1 MIQSIAHYTSQA
13 KCGLCEAF
21 CPLHK
26 DGIHYKEEQNISY
39 LVCHMEKYH
48 KTDIC
53 PVEKENERDENY
65 EASNPQINS
74 ERTKDNYHTFAR
86 YCSYTEFINKR
97 IAELNLPTKPRK
109 DAVLMA
115 SFVIG
120 SDGEFFKGLTPAEQE
135 DFFAQCTRYFADK
148 YGKENIISA
157 VVHNDETTPHLHLNL
172 MPIRNWRLCCKDLFN
187 RAELTKLQTDF
198 HEAVGKRWGLER
210 GREGSPKKHLSTA
223 EYKAKKIV
231 LNACTEAADI
241 TETAQSELKQINQA
255 VKKAEEHFDETIGQ
269 IHTAKAER
277 DKIVAER
284 DSEADYSQ
292 ALEQAKNGEIAHGK
306 SELKTQVVALTVENK
321 SLTEENA
328 RLRKETDYLFKEYQK
343 EKKTHN
349 DHDKALRAITLFR
362 TQEPEAFAR
371 VFYRATS
378 VLQPFLPIGEQP
390 APFSRNRLREI
401 EEEIRK
407 EQEQNSPTPRKNN
420 YGKAD

>member
-1 MIQSIAHYTSQA
+1 
-13 KCGLCEAF
+13 
-21 CPLHK
+21 
-26 DGIHYKEEQNISY
+26 
-39 LVCHMEKYH
+39 MEKYH

-53 PVEKENERDENY
+53 PIEKENERDENY
-65 EASNPQINS
+65 EASNPQIDS

-97 IAELNLPTKPRK
+97 IDELNLPTKPRK

-115 SFVIG
+115 SFVFG
-120 SDGEFFKGLTPAEQE
+120 SDGEFFGGLSPAEQE

-157 VVHNDETTPHLHLNL
+157 VVHYDETTAHLHLYL
-172 MPIRNWRLCCKDLFN
+172 MPIRNGRLCCKDLFN
-187 RAELTKLQTDF
+187 RTELTKLQTDF

-210 GREGSPKKHLSTA
+210 GREGSSKKHLSTA
-223 EYKAKKIV
+223 EYKAKKIIM
-231 LNACTEAADI
+231 NACTEAADI
-241 TETAQSELKQINQA
+241 TDEAEAKLKTINQA

-277 DKIVAER
+277 EKIVAER
-284 DSEADYSQ
+284 DSEADYSA

-306 SELKTQVVALTVENK
+306 SGMKTQIVALTVENK
-321 SLTEENA
+321 NLTEENA

-343 EKKTHN
+343 EKKTHT
-349 DHDKALRAITLFR
+349 DHDKVLRAISLFR

-371 VFYRATS
+371 VFYRSTS
-378 VLQPFLPIGEQP
+378 VLQPFLPIGEP
-390 APFSRNRLREI
+390 PVPLARNRLREI

-407 EQEQNSPTPRKNN
+407 EQEQSTPTPRKNN

>member
-1 MIQSIAHYTSQA
+1 
-13 KCGLCEAF
+13 
-21 CPLHK
+21 
-26 DGIHYKEEQNISY
+26 
-39 LVCHMEKYH
+39 MEKYH
-48 KTDIC
+48 KTDIY

-241 TETAQSELKQINQA
+241 TETAQSELRQINQA

-306 SELKTQVVALTVENK
+306 RNASCCAHGREQKSNRRKHAVKERQQLSIRVLPKGKENTQRPRQST
-321 SLTEENA
+321 TRYYTIQNA
-328 RLRKETDYLFKEYQK
+328 RTRSIC
-343 EKKTHN
+343 
-349 DHDKALRAITLFR
+349 A
-362 TQEPEAFAR
+362 
-371 VFYRATS
+371 S
-378 VLQPFLPIGEQP
+378 VLPCYFGVTTFLTH
-390 APFSRNRLREI
+390 RR
-401 EEEIRK
+401 
-407 EQEQNSPTPRKNN
+407 TTCTV
-420 YGKAD
+420 

>member
-1 MIQSIAHYTSQA
+1 
-13 KCGLCEAF
+13 
-21 CPLHK
+21 
-26 DGIHYKEEQNISY
+26 
-39 LVCHMEKYH
+39 MEKYH

-65 EASNPQINS
+65 ESSSPQIDS

-97 IAELNLPTKPRK
+97 IDELNLPSKPRK

-120 SDGEFFKGLTPAEQE
+120 SDREFFNGLSQTEQE
-135 DFFAQCTRYFADK
+135 DFFAQCTRCFANK
-148 YGKENIISA
+148 YGEENIISV
-157 VVHNDETTPHLHLNL
+157 VVHSDETTPHLHLNL
-172 MPIRNWRLCCKDLFN
+172 MPIKNGRLCCKDLFN
-187 RAELTKLQTDF
+187 RSELTKLQTDF

-231 LNACTEAADI
+231 MNACIEAADI
-241 TETAQSELKQINQA
+241 TEEAEIKLRTINQA
-255 VKKAEEHFDETIGQ
+255 VKKAEEHFDETYEQ
-269 IHTAKAER
+269 IHTAKQER

-284 DSEADYSQ
+284 DSEADYSA

-306 SELKTQVVALTVENK
+306 SGLKTQVVALTVENK
-321 SLTEENA
+321 RLAEENE
-328 RLRKETDYLFKEYQK
+328 RLKKDNSYLFSQLQK

-349 DHDKALRAITLFR
+349 DHDKALRAITLSR

-371 VFYRATS
+371 VFYR
-378 VLQPFLPIGEQP
+378 
-390 APFSRNRLREI
+390 
-401 EEEIRK
+401 
-407 EQEQNSPTPRKNN
+407 
-420 YGKAD
+420 

>member
-1 MIQSIAHYTSQA
+1 
-13 KCGLCEAF
+13 
-21 CPLHK
+21 
-26 DGIHYKEEQNISY
+26 
-39 LVCHMEKYH
+39 MEKYH
-48 KTDIC
+48 KTDIY

-65 EASNPQINS
+65 KASNPQIDS
-74 ERTKDNYHTFAR
+74 ERTKDNYHMFAR

-97 IAELNLPTKPRK
+97 IDELNLPTKPRK

-120 SDGEFFKGLTPAEQE
+120 SDREFFNGLLPAEQE
-135 DFFAQCTRYFADK
+135 RFFDECTRYFAEK

-172 MPIRNWRLCCKDLFN
+172 MPIRNGRLCCKDLFN
-187 RAELTKLQTDF
+187 RTELMKLQTDF
-198 HEAVGKRWGLER
+198 HEAVGEHWGLER

-241 TETAQSELKQINQA
+241 TESAQSELRQINQA
-255 VKKAEEHFDETIGQ
+255 VKKAEDHFDETIER
-269 IHTAKAER
+269 IHTAKVER

-284 DSEADYSQ
+284 DSEADYSE
-292 ALEQAKNGEIAHGK
+292 ALEQAKNGEIAHSKRG
-306 SELKTQVVALTVENK
+306 LKAQVVALTVENK

-328 RLRKETDYLFKEYQK
+328 RLKKDNSFLFESYQN

-349 DHDKALRAITLFR
+349 NYDKALRAITLFR
-362 TQEPEAFAR
+362 IQEPKAFAR

-390 APFSRNRLREI
+390 ANLGRNRLREI

-407 EQEQNSPTPRKNN
+407 EQEQNTSSPRKNN